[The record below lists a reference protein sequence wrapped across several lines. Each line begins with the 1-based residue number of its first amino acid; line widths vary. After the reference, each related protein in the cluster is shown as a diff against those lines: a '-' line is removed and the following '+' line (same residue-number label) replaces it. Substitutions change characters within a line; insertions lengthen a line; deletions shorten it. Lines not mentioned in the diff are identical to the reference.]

1 VIPAL
6 VTPFREDGSLCATGL
21 ANLTHRMLDAGCT
34 GTVWPGSLGEGQTLS
49 FDERAEGWRTIAA
62 ASEGAGSRGG
72 NAFATISAASTREAV
87 RQVEKAADL
96 GMRGCM
102 ILPPYVHKG
111 AWREYRAHFEAML
124 SAAALPMMLYNNPA
138 AYIVDVSAEQVFD
151 LAEKHANLV
160 AVKDSTGDARKLTAL
175 VAGSRG
181 RARKVGAL
189 VGLDDCAVEGAR
201 MGCAGWIAGLAN
213 ALPEESVRL
222 FTLAQSREPADIAAC
237 DALYAWFLPLLR
249 LDTVPDFVQ
258 LIKLVMAETQTGDER
273 VRAPRLPVDGVE
285 RARARDHPPR
295 ALDPPARVTARPRTG
310 QFRRTAFRGSR
321 DPGRRRSSPSQ
332 AARGCHPSRRFASR
346 RCARRGS

>member
-1 VIPAL
+1 MHANPPSDSRSHQSSDDVGAPFRGVIPAI
-6 VTPFREDGSLCATGL
+6 VSPFREDGSLCTTRLGDL
-21 ANLTHRMLDAGCT
+21 ARRMLAGGCT

-49 FDERAEGWRTIAA
+49 FDERVEGWRAISA
-62 ASEGAGSRGG
+62 ASEGRG

-87 RQVEKAADL
+87 RQVEAAASI

-111 AWREYRAHFEAML
+111 SWREYRAHFEAML
-124 SAAALPMMLYNNPA
+124 SAAPLPMMLYNNPP

-181 RARKVGAL
+181 RRRPVAAL

-213 ALPEESVRL
+213 AMPEESVRL
-222 FTLAQSREPADIAAC
+222 FTLAQSHDAADIAAC

-258 LIKLVMAETQTGDER
+258 LIKLVMAETSTGDER
-273 VRAPRLPVDGVE
+273 VRAPRMPVEGE
-285 RARARDHPPR
+285 HRARALEIIRR
-295 ALDPPARVTARPRTG
+295 ALANRPK
-310 QFRRTAFRGSR
+310 
-321 DPGRRRSSPSQ
+321 
-332 AARGCHPSRRFASR
+332 
-346 RCARRGS
+346 

>member
-1 VIPAL
+1 MNSTSPHEHLSDSTGAPFRGVIPAT
-6 VTPFREDGSLCATGL
+6 VTPFREDGSLCATSLGD
-21 ANLTHRMLDAGCT
+21 LTRRMLAAGCT

-49 FDERAEGWRTIAA
+49 FEERTEGWRAISA
-62 ASEGAGSRGG
+62 ASEGRG

-87 RQVEKAADL
+87 RQVEKAAEI

-111 AWREYRAHFEAML
+111 VWREYRAHFEAML
-124 SAAALPMMLYNNPA
+124 SAAPLPMMLYNNPP

-151 LAEKHANLV
+151 LAERHANLV

-175 VAGSRG
+175 VAGNRG
-181 RARKVGAL
+181 RTRKIGAL

-222 FTLAQSREPADIAAC
+222 FTLAQSHEASDIAAC

-258 LIKLVMAETQTGDER
+258 LIKLVMVETQTGDER
-273 VRAPRLPVDGVE
+273 VRAPRQPLDGAD
-285 RARARDHPPR
+285 RARALEIIRR
-295 ALDPPARVTARPRTG
+295 AL
-310 QFRRTAFRGSR
+310 
-321 DPGRRRSSPSQ
+321 
-332 AARGCHPSRRFASR
+332 ASR
-346 RCARRGS
+346 QK

>member
-1 VIPAL
+1 MQALNDVGSPFRGVIPAI
-6 VTPFREDGSLCATGL
+6 VSPFREDGALCATRLGDL
-21 ANLTHRMLDAGCT
+21 ARRMLSAGCT

-49 FDERAEGWRTIAA
+49 FDERVEGWKAIAA
-62 ASEGAGSRGG
+62 ASEGSG

-87 RQVEKAADL
+87 RQVEKAAEI

-111 AWREYRAHFEAML
+111 PWHEYRAHFEAML
-124 SAAALPMMLYNNPA
+124 SAAPLPMMLYNNPP

-175 VAGSRG
+175 VAGNRG
-181 RARKVGAL
+181 RTRKVGAL

-201 MGCAGWIAGLAN
+201 MGCCGWIAGLAN

-222 FTLAQSREPADIAAC
+222 FTLARSTRAEDVDAC

-249 LDTVPDFVQ
+249 LDTVPEFVQ
-258 LIKLVMAETQTGDER
+258 LIKLVMAETQAGDER
-273 VRAPRLPVDGVE
+273 VRAPRRPVEGE
-285 RARARDHPPR
+285 ARARALAVIR
-295 ALDPPARVTARPRTG
+295 AALSKRVG
-310 QFRRTAFRGSR
+310 
-321 DPGRRRSSPSQ
+321 
-332 AARGCHPSRRFASR
+332 
-346 RCARRGS
+346 

>member
-1 VIPAL
+1 MSTTKATQAAAATDHVPSDHAGAPFRGVIPAT
-6 VTPFREDGSLCATGL
+6 VTPFRTDGFLCATGL
-21 ANLTHRMLDAGCT
+21 ANLTRRMLDAGCT

-49 FDERAEGWRTIAA
+49 FEERTEGWRTINA
-62 ASEGAGSRGG
+62 ASEGRG
-72 NAFATISAASTREAV
+72 NAFATISAASTRDAV
-87 RQVEKAADL
+87 RQVEMAASI

-111 AWREYRAHFEAML
+111 SWREYRAHFEAML
-124 SAAALPMMLYNNPA
+124 SAAPLPMMLYNNPP
-138 AYIVDVSAEQVFD
+138 AYIVDVSADQVFD
-151 LAEKHANLV
+151 LAERHANLV

-181 RARKVGAL
+181 RSRKVGAL

-222 FTLAQSREPADIAAC
+222 FQLAQSHDARDVAAC

-258 LIKLVMAETQTGDER
+258 LIKLVMAETGTGDER
-273 VRAPRLPVDGVE
+273 VRAPRQPVERTE
-285 RARARDHPPR
+285 RARALDTIRH
-295 ALDPPARVTARPRTG
+295 ALAARPRM
-310 QFRRTAFRGSR
+310 
-321 DPGRRRSSPSQ
+321 
-332 AARGCHPSRRFASR
+332 
-346 RCARRGS
+346 

>member
-1 VIPAL
+1 MHANPPSDGRSHHSSDDVGAPFRGVIPAI
-6 VTPFREDGSLCATGL
+6 VSPFREDGSLCATRLGDL
-21 ANLTHRMLDAGCT
+21 ARRMLAGGCT
-34 GTVWPGSLGEGQTLS
+34 GTVWPGSLGEGQALS
-49 FDERAEGWRTIAA
+49 FDERVEGWRAIAA
-62 ASEGAGSRGG
+62 ASEGRG

-87 RQVEKAADL
+87 RQVEAAASI

-111 AWREYRAHFEAML
+111 PWREYRAHFEAML
-124 SAAALPMMLYNNPA
+124 SAAPLPMMLYNNPP

-181 RARKVGAL
+181 RRRPVAAL

-213 ALPEESVRL
+213 AMPEESVRL
-222 FTLAQSREPADIAAC
+222 FTLAQSHDAADIAAC

-258 LIKLVMAETQTGDER
+258 LIKLVMAETSTGDER
-273 VRAPRLPVDGVE
+273 VRAPRMPVEGE
-285 RARARDHPPR
+285 HRARALEIIRH
-295 ALDPPARVTARPRTG
+295 ALANRPK
-310 QFRRTAFRGSR
+310 
-321 DPGRRRSSPSQ
+321 
-332 AARGCHPSRRFASR
+332 
-346 RCARRGS
+346 